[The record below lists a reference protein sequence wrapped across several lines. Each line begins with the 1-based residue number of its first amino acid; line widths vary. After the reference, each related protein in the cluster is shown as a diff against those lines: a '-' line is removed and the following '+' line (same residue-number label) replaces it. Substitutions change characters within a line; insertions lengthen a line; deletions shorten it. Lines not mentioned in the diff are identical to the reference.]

1 MLDNSKFLSNKMSNK
16 IKNQR
21 NLKKLQENNESPK
34 LLKNNIKKPQLIF
47 L

>member
-21 NLKKLQENNESPK
+21 NLKKLQESNESPK
-34 LLKNNIKKPQLIF
+34 FLKNNIKKPQLIF